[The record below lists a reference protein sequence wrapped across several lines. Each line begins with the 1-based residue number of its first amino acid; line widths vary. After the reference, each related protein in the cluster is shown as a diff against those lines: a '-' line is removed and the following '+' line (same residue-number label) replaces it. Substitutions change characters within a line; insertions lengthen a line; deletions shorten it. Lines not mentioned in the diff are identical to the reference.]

1 VDLGRQFGNLD
12 DKLKT
17 WVGLEG
23 PTTKCPEFSYS
34 DGRVGTVCGEGIGH
48 LGRQILVIDDEYVH
62 HNASVQNVNRGVT
75 ALVDG

>member
-1 VDLGRQFGNLD
+1 MNAR
-12 DKLKT
+12 
-17 WVGLEG
+17 VGAS
-23 PTTKCPEFSYS
+23 C
-34 DGRVGTVCGEGIGH
+34 DGRSRKGRDGRESTVCVEGIDH